1 MEKRLTIVISS
12 REDSNEKL
20 ISNIDKTISCS
31 YDLNFIKNDGVS
43 LSSVY
48 RQALIDSPNDIIL
61 FIHDDIEFLLKGW
74 GKELIRLFESNKDYG
89 IIGVAGSAEF
99 DKNAMWWNYNKK
111 YGQVLHRNNGKSWL
125 TSFSPLLKE
134 DLKEVCV
141 VDGLFIAVDKTRI
154 SKNFSGEIDGF
165 NFYDIDFCL
174 SNFLDKKTK
183 IGVTTNIR
191 LAHNSIGKLS
201 ENWYINKEII
211 NNKYKDYYPI
221 HV

>member
-61 FIHDDIEFLLKGW
+61 FIHDDIEFLVKGW
-74 GKELIRLFESNKDYG
+74 GKELIRLFENNQEYG

-99 DKNAMWWNYNKK
+99 DENAMWWNYNKK

-125 TSFSPLLKE
+125 TTFSPLLKE
-134 DLKEVCV
+134 DLKDVCV

>member
-12 REDSNEKL
+12 REDGNEKL

-48 RQALIDSPNDIIL
+48 KQALIDSPNDIIL

-99 DKNAMWWNYNKK
+99 DNNAMWWNYNKK

>member
-12 REDSNEKL
+12 REDGNEKL

-48 RQALIDSPNDIIL
+48 KQALIDSPNDIIL